1 MGIVQ
6 SGLFEAPFSFWGKT
20 PPPQQPSGGQGQQGL
35 PGPRGPQGP
44 VGSKGPTGDKG
55 DKGETGDQGPT
66 GAAGPSGSALTSAE
80 LTELRNFLTMWN
92 ITADGHLLPVT
103 TDTTDIGSATNK
115 VRNISGWLMQDFVY
129 EQNAETVFG
138 NKSFAAPMGWA
149 ETYIPANQGYSV
161 HDLADPDPERRKK
174 MQRKGV
180 IAERRRY

>member
-6 SGLFEAPFSFWGKT
+6 SALFEAPFSFWGKT

-103 TDTTDIGSATNK
+103 NDTVDIGSADAK
-115 VRNISGWLMQDFVY
+115 VRDIY
-129 EQNAETVFG
+129 ENEAETVFG

-149 ETYIPANQGYSV
+149 ETYIPDNQGYSV